1 MLARLLRHVAA
12 THLRTR
18 MLFPASTLDAIEQA
32 ISRVE
37 EAHTGEIRFAIETSL
52 TPLHIL
58 RDVPPRTRAL
68 EVFGYLRVWDTDG
81 NNGVLIYVQ
90 LADRTV
96 EIIADRGV
104 ASRVSQPEWDAV
116 CRLMEEHFRAGR
128 FKPGSIAGVE
138 AVGTLL
144 ARHFP
149 NPASPRAAGSERA
162 EPRPSHNQLPDR
174 PTLL

>member
-1 MLARLLRHVAA
+1 MQIGRLIRHAAA
-12 THLRTR
+12 THWRTR
-18 MLFPASTLDAIEQA
+18 MLFPSATLDAIEQA
-32 ISRVE
+32 IARAE
-37 EAHTGEIRFAIETSL
+37 RTHAGEIRFAIESGL

-58 RDVPPRTRAL
+58 NGMAPRDRAL
-68 EVFGYLRVWDTDG
+68 DVFAHLRVWDTEH

-96 EIIADRGV
+96 EIVADRGFQG
-104 ASRVSQPEWDAV
+104 RVSPAEWEAV

-128 FKPGSIAGVE
+128 FKEGSIAGVN
-138 AVGTLL
+138 AIGNLL

-149 NPASPRAAGSERA
+149 PNLTPPGR
-162 EPRPSHNQLPDR
+162 SHNQLPDR